1 MKNLRKLLKCE
12 SDTTAIDYCIIA
24 ASISLTIIAVLNGL
38 GGNLLAKF
46 GVISDQL
53 AK

>member
-1 MKNLRKLLKCE
+1 MKNPRKLLKCE
-12 SDTTAIDYCIIA
+12 SGVHVIDYGIIA
-24 ASISLTIIAVLNGL
+24 ASISLAIIAVVNGL
-38 GGNLLAKF
+38 GGNLHAMF

>member
-12 SDTTAIDYCIIA
+12 SGVDSIEYGLIA
-24 ASISLTIIAVLNGL
+24 ASISLAIFAVVNGL
-38 GGNLLAKF
+38 GGNLHAMF